1 MMLATDR
8 WSPIELDKG
17 LQVGSKGGHGLIKYF
32 VTEYHPE
39 KSITFQFDMTGFE
52 GFHRFSLIQLG
63 SDKTEL
69 SHTINM
75 TTTGS
80 ATLKWALAIQ
90 WLHVAYIEDGFD
102 KVEDHFKMERRSN
115 WSFYVRLVEKSNE
128 T

>member
-1 MMLATDR
+1 
-8 WSPIELDKG
+8 
-17 LQVGSKGGHGLIKYF
+17 
-32 VTEYHPE
+32 
-39 KSITFQFDMTGFE
+39 MTGFE